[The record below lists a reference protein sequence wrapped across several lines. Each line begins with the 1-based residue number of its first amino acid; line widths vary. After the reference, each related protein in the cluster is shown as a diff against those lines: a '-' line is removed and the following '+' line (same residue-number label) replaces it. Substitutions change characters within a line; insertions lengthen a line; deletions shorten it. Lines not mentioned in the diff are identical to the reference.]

1 MGERQAGEWQR
12 VASAI
17 ETEIVFGQ
25 RLTREHLVEDE
36 LMLRL
41 GASRHAVRRAFDELR
56 RLGLVVS
63 EPNRG
68 TRVRDYTVK
77 EVEDL
82 YQVREMLEV
91 EAALNTCVPCPD
103 GLVPRLVA
111 IQQQHEAASREGRL
125 LELFACNNTFHETLY
140 ASCGNPTLAD
150 AIRTYATQTHPIRS
164 HAFPDEARRV
174 QAVQDHWAM
183 IACVE
188 NGDRR
193 KLASLCRKHLRRP
206 KRDYIRL
213 HAPVALGLNEAAT
226 VQPRALRSP

>member
-1 MGERQAGEWQR
+1 MAERQAGEWQR

-82 YQVREMLEV
+82 YQVRETLEV
-91 EAALNTCVPCPD
+91 EAALNTPVPCPD
-103 GLVPRLVA
+103 GLIPRLIA

-150 AIRTYATQTHPIRS
+150 AIRTYATQAHPIRS
-164 HAFPDEARRV
+164 RAFPDEARRV

-188 NGDRR
+188 NGECR

-213 HAPVALGLNEAAT
+213 HAPVALGSNEAAT
-226 VQPRALRSP
+226 VQRCALRSP

>member
-1 MGERQAGEWQR
+1 MTERQAGEWQR

-36 LMLRL
+36 IMLRL

-82 YQVREMLEV
+82 YQVRETLEV
-91 EAALNTCVPCPD
+91 EAALNTPVPCQD
-103 GLVPRLVA
+103 GLVSQLVA
-111 IQQQHEAASREGRL
+111 IQRQHETASREGHL
-125 LELFACNNTFHETLY
+125 LELFACNNRFHETLY

-150 AIRTYATQTHPIRS
+150 AIRTYATQAHPIRS
-164 HAFPDEARRV
+164 RAFPDEARRA

-188 NGDRR
+188 KGDRK
-193 KLASLCRKHLRRP
+193 KLASLCRMHLRRP
-206 KRDYIRL
+206 KRDYLRR
-213 HAPVALGLNEAAT
+213 HTQVATGSKEAASL
-226 VQPRALRSP
+226 QRRALLSP

>member
-82 YQVREMLEV
+82 YQVRETLEV
-91 EAALNTCVPCPD
+91 EAALNTPVPCPK

-125 LELFACNNTFHETLY
+125 LDLFAFNNAFHETLY

-150 AIRTYATQTHPIRS
+150 AIRTYATQAHPIRS
-164 HAFPDEARRV
+164 RAFPDEVRRI
-174 QAVQDHWAM
+174 QAVKDHWAM

-188 NGDRR
+188 NGNRR
-193 KLASLCRKHLRRP
+193 KLASLCRKHLHRP

-213 HAPVALGLNEAAT
+213 HAPVAL
-226 VQPRALRSP
+226 V